1 MRVVIADDSM
11 LLREGLARLLT
22 ETGVLVDAT
31 FATGVDLVV
40 HVERDPPDVAI
51 VDIRMPP
58 TFTDEGL
65 LTAQQLRRDHPQV
78 GVLVLSQHLEAHY
91 AVRLL
96 EDVPDG
102 VGYLLKDRVS
112 DVAVLGDALQ
122 RICDGECVIDPT
134 IVSRLMKRRRQQSPL
149 DDLTDRERTVLTL
162 MAEGRTNRAIG
173 ATLSLSAKT
182 VETHVGQIFQKL
194 GLPPSTSDHRRVMAV
209 VAHLRAS
216 RPEDVS

>member
-1 MRVVIADDSM
+1 
-11 LLREGLARLLT
+11 
-22 ETGVLVDAT
+22 
-31 FATGVDLVV
+31 VDLVL

-122 RICDGECVIDPT
+122 RICERECVIDPT

>member
-1 MRVVIADDSM
+1 VRVVIADDSM
-11 LLREGLARLLT
+11 LLREGLARLLA

-31 FATGVDLVV
+31 FATGADLIV
-40 HVERDPPDVAI
+40 HVARDPPDVAI

-65 LTAQQLRRDHPQV
+65 RTAQQLRRDHPHV
-78 GVLVLSQHLEAHY
+78 GVLLLSQYLDSHY
-91 AVRLL
+91 ALRLL
-96 EDVPDG
+96 EEVPDG

-112 DVAVLGDALQ
+112 DVAVLGDALH
-122 RICDGECVIDPT
+122 RIRDGECVIDPT
-134 IVSRLMKRRRQQSPL
+134 IVSRLMKRRRQQMPL
-149 DDLTDRERTVLTL
+149 DGLTERERTVLTL

-173 ATLSLSAKT
+173 ATLALSAKT

-194 GLPPSTSDHRRVMAV
+194 GLPPSTSDHRRVIAV